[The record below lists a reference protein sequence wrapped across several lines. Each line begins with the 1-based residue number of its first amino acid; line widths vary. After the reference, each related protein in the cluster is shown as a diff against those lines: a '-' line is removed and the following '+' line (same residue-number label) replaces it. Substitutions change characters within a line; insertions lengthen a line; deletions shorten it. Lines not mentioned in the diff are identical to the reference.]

1 MSHMN
6 QEAKQDGGKIRPTL
20 VPVELI
26 KAVAQVREYGN
37 QKYGDSE
44 NWRTVEPQRY
54 RDAAMRHMLHY
65 ISDPQGTDS
74 ESGLPHLWH
83 LACNIAFLTA
93 MDYPILNVTDD
104 ILSDSRSNESLIDD
118 ILNLMLK
125 N

>member
-1 MSHMN
+1 MSDSN
-6 QEAKQDGGKIRPTL
+6 QEAKQDGRKIKPTL

-44 NWRTVEPQRY
+44 NWRSVESQRY

-65 ISDPQGTDS
+65 ISNPQGTDS

-93 MDYPILNVTDD
+93 MEYPSLIVTDD
-104 ILSDSRSNESLIDD
+104 IMCNRPNESQIDE
-118 ILNLMLK
+118 ILNS
-125 N
+125 